1 MRARSIGVVGASFL
15 AAFDVASQVPTV
27 FAAPRTQV
35 PSPRVRQQL
44 NPLMLKVR
52 RLPQAVEVVIEG
64 AGGTAEIAGVVM
76 GSEWVGRLVPA
87 RPSQLAQ
94 GDQAVSLPDGG
105 YQSISLVTVEG
116 GFQVRVRPLDGRPA
130 LSPVVRGDGT
140 SLILSFPAT
149 GQVQSQNASYDLSRP
164 GRLPQPDF
172 APALRPRA
180 VAPPLGDMAV
190 GTMML
195 RNPSYV
201 NVSGP
206 PVMLTTRDANA
217 RDVLMVLAQM
227 GGYNFAFSNA
237 DDSVGG
243 GAGSSGGAASS
254 GGTDEMRLPITV
266 SFKNEPYGR
275 AFNFVLLV
283 SGLQARLQGRTVL
296 VGRNVLSK
304 TLDAQ
309 MSKVFRL
316 NQVSPDGA
324 ADYLANL
331 GARINKT
338 NTVTFTTN
346 EGSSTSTGGGAA
358 VGGSTTSQTSSE
370 TTTQT
375 VVESYGAS
383 TGPLVGLQ
391 GVTDSRLGTITLVGD
406 SAAIAI
412 AESYLRQLDLR
423 KRQVAIKIEII
434 NVDLGNDLSAANSFT
449 YKSKSGFSIISSG
462 GGFTAAYD
470 SSSPSGGGGQFT
482 DFLEA
487 AIESSSAKTLASP
500 TLLIQEGSKAEV
512 EAVKSVITA
521 VVPIETPEGV
531 VISCSQTREDAGLK
545 VPIEVSKI
553 DDNGFI
559 TLSMKPEVSVPE
571 LAGQGRCAADIPI
584 FNIVKR
590 SLDSGAVRLRE
601 GQTLVV
607 TGVIQDDQR
616 ALVTK
621 IPLLGDVPIIGQFFR
636 RSSTSRQKSELIILA
651 TPHIVRDGDS
661 LPPSGYGSL
670 SLGYSAP

>member
-1 MRARSIGVVGASFL
+1 MGASLL
-15 AAFDVASQVPTV
+15 AAFDVASQVPMG

-44 NPLMLKVR
+44 TPLLLKVR
-52 RLPQAVEVVIEG
+52 RLPQVVEVVIEG

-76 GSEWVGRLVPA
+76 GPEWVGRLVPA

-105 YQSISLVTVEG
+105 YQSISLLTVEG
-116 GFQVRVRPLDGRPA
+116 GFQVRVRPLDSRPA
-130 LSPVVRGDGT
+130 VSPVVRGDGT

-164 GRLPQPDF
+164 GRLPQPEL

-190 GTMML
+190 GTMIL

-206 PVMLTTRDANA
+206 PVTLTTRGANA
-217 RDVLMVLAQM
+217 QDLLMVLAQM
-227 GGYNFAFSNA
+227 GGYNFAFSSA
-237 DDSVGG
+237 DASAGSG
-243 GAGSSGGAASS
+243 TGSSGSAAGA
-254 GGTDEMRLPITV
+254 GDMRIPVTV
-266 SFKNEPYGR
+266 SFNNEPFGR
-275 AFNFVLLV
+275 AFNFVLLAA
-283 SGLQARLQGRTVL
+283 GLQARLKGRTVL

-331 GARINKT
+331 GATINKT
-338 NTVTFTTN
+338 NTVTITAN
-346 EGSSTSTGGGAA
+346 EGTSTGTGGGAA
-358 VGGSTTSQTSSE
+358 VGGSTTSQTTSE
-370 TTTQT
+370 STTQT
-375 VVESYGAS
+375 VIESYGAR

-406 SAAIAI
+406 PATIAI

-434 NVDLGNDLSAANSFT
+434 NVDLNNNVSIENSFA
-449 YKSKSGFSIISSG
+449 YRPSSQFAIVGRAGNIDLLYGNQEGFN
-462 GGFTAAYD
+462 
-470 SSSPSGGGGQFT
+470 PENLQVGQFT
-482 DFLEA
+482 DWLQA
-487 AIESSSAKTLASP
+487 SIRSSSAKALASP
-500 TLLIQEGSKAEV
+500 TLLIQEGGKAEV
-512 EAVKSVITA
+512 EAVKSVITD
-521 VVPIETPEGV
+521 VSQTTTDGGV
-531 VISCSQTREDAGLK
+531 ITCSQTRKDAGLK
-545 VPIEVSKI
+545 VPIEVKKI
-553 DDNGFI
+553 DDNGFV
-559 TLSMKPEVSVPE
+559 TLTMKPEVSVPE
-571 LAGQGRCAADIPI
+571 PAGTGRCGGEVPI

-590 SLDSGAVRLRE
+590 ALDSGTVRLRD
-601 GQTLVV
+601 GQTLVI

-616 ALVTK
+616 AIATK
-621 IPLLGDVPIIGQFFR
+621 VPLLGDIPIIGQFFR
-636 RSSTSRQKSELIILA
+636 ASSNSRQKSELIIMA
-651 TPHIVRDGDS
+651 TPYIAKDDDS
-661 LPPSGYGSL
+661 LSTTGYGSVNQN
-670 SLGYSAP
+670 YSAP

>member
-1 MRARSIGVVGASFL
+1 VGASLL
-15 AAFDVASQVPTV
+15 AVFDVASQVPTV

-434 NVDLGNDLSAANSFT
+434 NVDLGNNLSAANSFT
-449 YKSKSGFSIISSG
+449 YKSKSGFSIISRG
-462 GGFTAAYD
+462 GGLTAAYN

-571 LAGQGRCAADIPI
+571 LAGQGRCASDIPI

-636 RSSTSRQKSELIILA
+636 RSSTTRQKSELIILA